1 MNSEIL
7 FKLLSA
13 LDDCTEWGQVFI
25 LNAIASYQTEEE
37 EEIIQVLHRIT
48 PRLQHANHAVV
59 LSAVQVIIN
68 QLEMTFDSKLRS
80 VNILKIIPPLITLLN
95 SEQEIQYVAL
105 RNIRLIIQR
114 FPDIL
119 KEQVQVF
126 FCKYLDPC
134 YVKEEKLDIIVS
146 LVCEQNI
153 EKILNELKE
162 YATEIDIEFVRHS
175 IRAIGQCAISIE
187 TTASLCVEKLIELL
201 NTRVNYI
208 VQEVVIVMRDIFR
221 KYPNRYEG
229 IIKTVCDCLENL
241 DDPTA
246 KSAMIWIIGEY
257 AERIDNSEELL
268 SIFFDTFTE
277 ESSIVQLQL
286 LTSVVKI
293 FLKCPSPISH
303 SNMERLLSV
312 ASFETDDPDIR
323 DRAFVY
329 WRLLSSK
336 SESAHEIIL
345 CKKPVIQCQSKLYDK
360 KILDELLHQ
369 LSMINSIQCK

>member
-1 MNSEIL
+1 
-7 FKLLSA
+7 
-13 LDDCTEWGQVFI
+13 
-25 LNAIASYQTEEE
+25 
-37 EEIIQVLHRIT
+37 
-48 PRLQHANHAVV
+48 
-59 LSAVQVIIN
+59 
-68 QLEMTFDSKLRS
+68 MTFDCKLRS

-119 KEQVQVF
+119 KEQVQVCIELFDLFIMTTGIQVF

-345 CKKPVIQCQSKLYDK
+345 CKKPVIQCQSKLYGDFFQFFFSVSFSSFPLDK